1 MNKVAA
7 YLQEHLDGEVLT
19 SAAIRDF
26 FSTDAS
32 VLKLTPSMVIY
43 PRTINDIRKV
53 MRFSWQ
59 LAERGHVLPVTA
71 RGHGTDQSGG
81 AIGDGIVMVFPA
93 HMNKLLEL
101 DAKQGLARIQPGIN
115 YQTFEESMHTHGKF
129 LPPYPA
135 SLAYSTVGGAIAN
148 NSAGEKS
155 IKYGAMRQ
163 YVDRLEVVLAN
174 GEVMQTGR
182 ISKRELSR
190 KKGQTNFEGEVY
202 RQIDG
207 IITDNWELI
216 AANVNPRISKN
227 SSGYDLTDVKRK
239 DGSIDL
245 TPLFVGS
252 QGTLGVITEAIVRL
266 EEYNPR
272 THLIV
277 AEFGDL
283 ATAHDAISALLQLNP
298 SALEMVDGHLIEFV
312 ERQHPK
318 QLQGLL
324 QSDAPAVVLLAEFD
338 DLSERGRRHKSK
350 KALKQLQ
357 GLAREVEF
365 TDDYDRQQRLWSLRH
380 SAATV
385 INYNQDGKS
394 ALPIIEDGIVP
405 FDQFEAYISSV
416 YRLFEKYRLETAV
429 WGHAGDA
436 NLHMQPLMNLSKI
449 TDRQNVF
456 KIMEEYYDLV
466 LAMGGSI
473 AAEHNDGRLRA
484 PFVEKQYGPDMAAVF
499 KQVKEAFDPHN
510 TLNSG
515 VKVGTTLKDLMPM
528 LRKEYSIAH
537 LGDHLPRT

>member
-19 SAAIRDF
+19 SAAIRDY

-32 VLKLTPSMVIY
+32 VLTLMPNMVIY

-71 RGHGTDQSGG
+71 RGHGTDQSGA
-81 AIGDGIVMVFPA
+81 AIGEGIILVFPA

-115 YQTFEESMHTHGKF
+115 YQTFEEAMHTHGKF

-135 SLAYSTVGGAIAN
+135 SMAYSTVGGAIAN
-148 NSAGEKS
+148 NSAGEKT

-174 GEVMQTGR
+174 GEVIQTGR
-182 ISKRELSR
+182 IGKRELNR
-190 KKGQTNFEGEVY
+190 IKGQTNFEGEVY

-207 IITDNWELI
+207 IITDNWDI
-216 AANVNPRISKN
+216 ITANTGLRVTKN
-227 SSGYDLTDVKRK
+227 SSGYQLADVKRK

-252 QGTLGVITEAIVRL
+252 QGTLGIISEAIVRL
-266 EEYNPR
+266 EDYNPR
-272 THLIV
+272 THLIL

-283 ATAHDAISALLQLNP
+283 ATAHDAIDALLPLDP
-298 SALEMVDGHLIEFV
+298 SALEMVDGNLIQFV

-318 QLQGLL
+318 QLQGLI
-324 QSDAPAVVLLAEFD
+324 QSDEPAVVLLVEFD

-350 KALKQLQ
+350 KAFKQLQ

-365 TDDYDRQQRLWSLRH
+365 TDDYERQQRLWSLRH

-385 INYNQDGKS
+385 INYNQDGKA

-405 FDQFEAYISSV
+405 FDQFETYLNGV
-416 YRLFEKYRLETAV
+416 YALFKKYRLEAAV

-436 NLHMQPLMNLSKI
+436 NLHMQPLMSLAKV

-466 LAMGGSI
+466 LTLGGSI
-473 AAEHNDGRLRA
+473 AAEHNDGRLRT
-484 PFVEKQYGPDMAAVF
+484 PFIEKQFGADMAAIF
-499 KQVKEAFDPHN
+499 AQVKQAFDPHGM
-510 TLNSG
+510 LNSG
-515 VKVGTTLKDLMPM
+515 VKAGTTLKSLAPM